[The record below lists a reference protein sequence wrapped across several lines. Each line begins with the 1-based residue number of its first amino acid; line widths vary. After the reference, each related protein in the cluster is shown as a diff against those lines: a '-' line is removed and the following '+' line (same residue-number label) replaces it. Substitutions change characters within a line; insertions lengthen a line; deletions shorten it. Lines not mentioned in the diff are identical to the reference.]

1 MTNIAKIW
9 LFLYFL
15 QAVQDSHGIV
25 VKCTAAIFL
34 LRRILR
40 LADEKRRSYENAL
53 WACVKNLLSGV
64 NLCFST
70 RCACAEHFAVKL
82 SGWDEL
88 EVGISLP
95 RGRISSVI

>member
-1 MTNIAKIW
+1 MALLVLYRLCKTHMVLW
-9 LFLYFL
+9 LN
-15 QAVQDSHGIV
+15 VQPLF
-25 VKCTAAIFL
+25 FL

-40 LADEKRRSYENAL
+40 LPDEKRRGYENAL

-64 NLCFST
+64 NVCFST
-70 RCACAEHFAVKL
+70 CCACAAHFAVKL

-95 RGRISSVI
+95 RGRISSLI